1 MTKRLKAARDEIGQL
16 INKGDQNSPLA
27 TLFLGY
33 IRLLD
38 EYGLHRLIS
47 KSMDNGFASLFDARG
62 YSNLIHVQLLQYKAE
77 ALWNLREAVNGYIPY
92 SPDFCFS

>member
-16 INKGDQNSPLA
+16 LSKGDQNSPIA
-27 TLFLGY
+27 TLFLKY

-38 EYGLHRLIS
+38 EYGLYRLIS
-47 KSMDNGFASLFDARG
+47 KTVDNGLASIFDARD

-77 ALWNLREAVNGYIPY
+77 ALWNLGESVIRIFYYYTFDIG
-92 SPDFCFS
+92 